1 MLPWDISNDVL
12 FATKMQVFACRAKS
26 SYRSTPS
33 KTPRAVQSWMIRHGS
48 MRAKPTELSLDS
60 ASTSVSVVWAGLGF
74 MMLEINGIE
83 LYVKKH
89 QFITSKILAILDGK
103 NHLCKDPPNEV
114 FAIQSCRIHVLF
126 AHLMSPT
133 LSWHPPKRKLTIKK
147 TWVWTSYSMFA
158 VPKGSP
164 KSSLKKRE
172 NILHYSGE
180 PKIRVH
186 MQLASFT

>member
-1 MLPWDISNDVL
+1 M
-12 FATKMQVFACRAKS
+12 
-26 SYRSTPS
+26 TP
-33 KTPRAVQSWMIRHGS
+33 PAVQSWMIRHGS
-48 MRAKPTELSLDS
+48 MRAKPRELSLDS
-60 ASTSVSVVWAGLGF
+60 ASTSDFSGVGRFGLQDAWDKWHWTIY
-74 MMLEINGIE
+74 E
-83 LYVKKH
+83 KH
-89 QFITSKILAILDGK
+89 QFFAPKMAKIICVRT
-103 NHLCKDPPNEV
+103 HQINEV
-114 FAIQSCRIHVLF
+114 FAIKSCRIHVLF

-133 LSWHPPKRKLTIKK
+133 LSWHPPKRKLTICENVC
-147 TWVWTSYSMFA
+147 VWTSYSMFKFA